1 MSAKELD
8 FSEEKLNQW
17 WPEVKDN
24 YWEDMKVQTALLVK
38 RLLESTLRQEM
49 LEFTG
54 AGWHERSRKRKTYRN
69 GYYTRDLGT
78 ELGLIR
84 GILVPRSR
92 RKGFRSKV
100 FGRYQR
106 RQEKVNTTMREMFV
120 AGVSTRRVGEVLQM
134 LLEEKVSAST
144 VSAMAKKLDKLVRAF
159 HRRSLEDKY
168 VYLFLD
174 GVYLGVKAVLRSN
187 KRPVLV
193 AYGITEEGERELID
207 FRAARSESESQWY
220 SFLNDLYRRGL
231 AGDRLRL
238 IIIDGA
244 PGLRNALELVYPYVK
259 RQRCWVHK
267 LRNVSN
273 YLSRK
278 YQQECINGARSI
290 YQSSCS
296 KEAVIRFREW
306 SDRWK
311 GICPKAVKC
320 LEKDIDEMLS
330 FFGFPQKHWKKVRTT
345 NVIERSFREVRRRT
359 RTMSC
364 FNNVSS
370 CERIV
375 YAVFVHMNER
385 WKSPRARLKGF
396 ESSSLKVA

>member
-49 LEFTG
+49 VEFTG

-84 GILVPRSR
+84 DILVPRSR
-92 RKGFRSKV
+92 KKGFRTRV

-106 RQEKVNTTMREMFV
+106 RQKKVNTTVREMFV

-134 LLEEKVSAST
+134 LLEDKISAST
-144 VSAMAKKLDKLVRAF
+144 VSEIAKELDRFVRSF

-174 GVYLGVKAVLRSN
+174 GVYLGVKAVLRSK

-193 AYGITEEGERELID
+193 AYGITKEGERELID
-207 FRAARSESESQWY
+207 FRTARSESESQWY

-231 AGDRLRL
+231 TGDRLRL
-238 IIIDGA
+238 ITIDGA
-244 PGLRNALELVYPYVK
+244 PGLRNALESVYPYVK
-259 RQRCWVHK
+259 RQRCWAHK

-278 YQQECINGARSI
+278 YQEECINGARSI
-290 YQSSCS
+290 YQSSCK
-296 KEAVIRFREW
+296 KEAVARFREW

-311 GICPKAVKC
+311 DICPKAVKC